1 PARDRRSAGPGPDRV
16 RQQPDGQRLASNEGP
31 PRPEPRRSLHGGRRA
46 FHDRHRALRGHRVAR
61 DHADGAPG
69 SAHRVWPS
77 LSGLERAGGGA
88 AGRVP
93 ADDGDLPSPRTPDGA
108 GRGAALRQRRDD
120 GAPGPGQRS
129 SVAGRHHPRRAE
141 GPRMDTPPLSRSVR
155 AVRKCL
161 SDAVGQAGVRRR
173 SDGRGRT
180 RSRRRL
186 HPLPRDVSA
195 RHGAGPRLPA
205 PPDRRRQPLLP
216 ELALRQRAAPA
227 AAGRRRDADD
237 PSRRCR
243 PERHLPRGRGARHQR
258 TRVVPRHGRGERSRA
273 SRCRGHH
280 EGTMAGL
287 REGRRDRQRDRGR
300 ARLRHGRWRRLP
312 RQPGARGQDIE
323 SRMLFRATVLTISAL
338 LALAA
343 PAVAF
348 DDLRAPGAQVEKM
361 ADGFSFTE
369 GPTADAAGNVFFT
382 DQPNDRIL
390 EWSVD
395 GKLTTFLQPAGR
407 SNGMYFDRDGSL
419 IACADEKNELWS
431 IAKDGKSRVIW
442 KEHEHKK
449 LNGPNDVWVH
459 PSGSLYF
466 TDPFYKRPWWTHDAP
481 PQGGQHVYRLSA
493 DRKKITRVTT
503 DLEQPNGIIGSPDGK
518 TL

>member
-1 PARDRRSAGPGPDRV
+1 MP
-16 RQQPDGQRLASNEGP
+16 
-31 PRPEPRRSLHGGRRA
+31 LH
-46 FHDRHRALRGHRVAR
+46 
-61 DHADGAPG
+61 
-69 SAHRVWPS
+69 PS
-77 LSGLERAGGGA
+77 PIA
-88 AGRVP
+88 VP
-93 ADDGDLPSPRTPDGA
+93 AL
-108 GRGAALRQRRDD
+108 
-120 GAPGPGQRS
+120 
-129 SVAGRHHPRRAE
+129 
-141 GPRMDTPPLSRSVR
+141 
-155 AVRKCL
+155 
-161 SDAVGQAGVRRR
+161 
-173 SDGRGRT
+173 
-180 RSRRRL
+180 
-186 HPLPRDVSA
+186 
-195 RHGAGPRLPA
+195 
-205 PPDRRRQPLLP
+205 
-216 ELALRQRAAPA
+216 
-227 AAGRRRDADD
+227 
-237 PSRRCR
+237 
-243 PERHLPRGRGARHQR
+243 
-258 TRVVPRHGRGERSRA
+258 VV
-273 SRCRGHH
+273 
-280 EGTMAGL
+280 
-287 REGRRDRQRDRGR
+287 
-300 ARLRHGRWRRLP
+300 
-312 RQPGARGQDIE
+312 
-323 SRMLFRATVLTISAL
+323 

-348 DDLRAPGAQVEKM
+348 DDLRAPGAQVEKL

-431 IAKDGKSRVIW
+431 IAKDGKARVIW

-493 DRKKITRVTT
+493 DRKKIKRVTT

-518 TL
+518 TLYVADIKAGKTYAYDIQKNGMLAGKRLHAALGSDGMTLDEEGNLYLTGKGVHVFDKTGKEIQVFEIPEDWTANVSFGGADHRTLFITASKGLYAVRLRVKGANAAK